1 MFNLRDYI
9 DVEIDKGT
17 FEDGKF
23 TIPVNIN
30 TNHSKIENDVHEL
43 KTALLAIRKILG
55 KDYAF
60 IVTKDRVK
68 LMEEN

>member
-1 MFNLRDYI
+1 MFNLRDYVN
-9 DVEIDKGT
+9 VEIDKGI

-30 TNHSKIENDVHEL
+30 TNHIESDVYEL
-43 KTALLAIRKILG
+43 KTALLTIRKILG

-60 IVTKDRVK
+60 IVTKDKIK

>member
-1 MFNLRDYI
+1 MFNLIDYV

-23 TIPVNIN
+23 IIPVNIN

-60 IVTKDRVK
+60 IVTKDKVK